1 MLKKLNKKEKYILI
15 KEYGF
20 TNNELDNECEIIE
33 VCDDRKVFKFNNDIF
48 TIYSNGTINVVED
61 LSYI

>member
-15 KEYGF
+15 RKYGF

-33 VCDDRKVFKFNNDIF
+33 VYDDRKVFKFGNDIF
-48 TIYSNGTINVVED
+48 TIYSNGTVNVVED